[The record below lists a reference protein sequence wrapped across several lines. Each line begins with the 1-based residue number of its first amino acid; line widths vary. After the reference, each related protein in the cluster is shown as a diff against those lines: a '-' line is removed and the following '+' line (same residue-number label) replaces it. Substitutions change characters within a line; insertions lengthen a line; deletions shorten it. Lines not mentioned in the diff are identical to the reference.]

1 LRDGED
7 IKSIDVMPKK
17 TFYNYV
23 GTIID
28 GIHGARI
35 GNLEQSASSFPCHT
49 SAPDLRLTIFPKKG
63 M

>member
-1 LRDGED
+1 
-7 IKSIDVMPKK
+7 MPKK